1 MKPETETLL
10 LVMGSL
16 LGFLLLPIILITL
29 RDYLLAI
36 ITIFLLIA
44 SFAIVIYYGYIELLA
59 AIKHKHKQ
67 EEDIV
72 YLLGHNP
79 EKMRFY
85 KGFKK
90 YFDGDLTADGLERWL
105 ETHQI
110 KPKK

>member
-10 LVMGSL
+10 LVIGSL
-16 LGFLLLPIILITL
+16 LGFLLLPIILILL

-36 ITIFLLIA
+36 LFIFLFITN
-44 SFAIVIYYGYIELLA
+44 FAIVIYYGYIELLSS
-59 AIKHKHKQ
+59 IKQKRKQ
-67 EEDIV
+67 EEEIAHLFGND
-72 YLLGHNP
+72 P
-79 EKMRFY
+79 EKIRFY

-90 YFDGDLTADGLERWL
+90 FFDGDVNAAGLKRWL

>member
-10 LVMGSL
+10 LVIGSL
-16 LGFLLLPIILITL
+16 LGFLLLPIILITF

-36 ITIFLLIA
+36 ITIFLFIT
-44 SFAIVIYYGYIELLA
+44 SFAIVIYYGYIELLPV
-59 AIKHKHKQ
+59 IKKKHN
-67 EEDIV
+67 EEKEIAQLFGND
-72 YLLGHNP
+72 P

-90 YFDGDLTADGLERWL
+90 YFDGDVNADGLKLWL